1 MKIVVTD
8 GYAVN
13 PGDLSWDEIALCGDL
28 EVYEHTKP
36 EDTFERV
43 GDADIIIANKTILNA
58 ELIESCPKLKLIC
71 VSATGYNNV
80 DIEAANKRNI
90 PVCNAANYSSKSV
103 AQHVLAMV
111 LHVYNRVSYYA
122 NSVREGRW
130 SRSRDFTYFDH
141 SIEELSEKTIGII
154 GFGAIGQEVA
164 NTFSAFGS
172 TILIQN
178 HPTKK
183 LSIPSK
189 YKLVSKEEMIN
200 SSDIISL
207 HIPLKEGTEGLVDSD
222 FLKNMKKSAILVNT
236 ARGPVVDENALIKAL
251 QTNQI
256 LAACIDVM
264 SQEPPE
270 DSPLFR
276 LENCIVTPHQAW
288 TSIQARKQLL
298 KITKSNIEGFKK
310 NNIQNQVN

>member
-8 GYAVN
+8 GHAVN
-13 PGDLSWDEIALCGDL
+13 PGDLSWYEIERCGDL

-36 EDTFERV
+36 ADTFERV
-43 GDADIIIANKTILNA
+43 GNADIIIANKTILNA

-80 DIEAANKRNI
+80 DIEAATRRNI

-122 NSVREGRW
+122 LSVREGRW

-141 SIEELSEKTIGII
+141 SIEELSEKSIGII
-154 GFGAIGQEVA
+154 GYGAIGQEVA
-164 NTFSAFGS
+164 KTFSAFGS

-183 LSIPSK
+183 LSLPSN
-189 YKLVSKEEMIN
+189 YKLVSKEEIIN
-200 SSDIISL
+200 SADIISL
-207 HIPLKEGTEGLVDSD
+207 HIPLKEGTKGLVDSN
-222 FLKNMKKSAILVNT
+222 FLTNMKKSAILVNT
-236 ARGPVVDENALIKAL
+236 ARGPIVDEKALIKAL
-251 QTNQI
+251 QTNEI

-264 SQEPPE
+264 VQEPPE
-270 DSPLFR
+270 DSPLFK

-298 KITKSNIEGFKK
+298 KITKANIEGFK
-310 NNIQNQVN
+310 NNRIQNQVN

>member
-13 PGDLSWDEIALCGDL
+13 PGDLSWDEVALCGDL

-43 GDADIIIANKTILNA
+43 IDADIVIVNKTILSA
-58 ELIESCPKLKLIC
+58 EIILSCSKLKLIC

-80 DIEAANKRNI
+80 DIEAAKKRNI
-90 PVCNAANYSSKSV
+90 SVCNAANYSTKSV
-103 AQHVLAMV
+103 AQHVLAMI

-122 NSVREGRW
+122 RSVHEGRW

-164 NTFSAFGS
+164 KTFSAFGS

-183 LSIPSK
+183 LSISSN
-189 YKLVSKEEMIN
+189 YKLVSKEEII
-200 SSDIISL
+200 SSCDIISL